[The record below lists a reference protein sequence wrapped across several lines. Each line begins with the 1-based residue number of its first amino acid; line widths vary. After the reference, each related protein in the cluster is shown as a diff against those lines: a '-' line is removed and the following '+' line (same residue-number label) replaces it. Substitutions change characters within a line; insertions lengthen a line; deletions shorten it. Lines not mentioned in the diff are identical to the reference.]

1 MSNTELDTWDMLM
14 TGVQKPIFVSD
25 METCMDVM
33 FQAID
38 SVLHDDGLT
47 DSKRCSCAQVL
58 TDILN
63 DMRTI
68 TRNLKQLN
76 DLENE

>member
-1 MSNTELDTWDMLM
+1 MD
-14 TGVQKPIFVSD
+14 GVQKPIFVSD

-33 FQAID
+33 SMAIG
-38 SVLHDDGLT
+38 SVLHDDSLM
-47 DSKRCSCAQVL
+47 DPERCSCAQVL
-58 TDILN
+58 TDIMS

-76 DLENE
+76 EAENG